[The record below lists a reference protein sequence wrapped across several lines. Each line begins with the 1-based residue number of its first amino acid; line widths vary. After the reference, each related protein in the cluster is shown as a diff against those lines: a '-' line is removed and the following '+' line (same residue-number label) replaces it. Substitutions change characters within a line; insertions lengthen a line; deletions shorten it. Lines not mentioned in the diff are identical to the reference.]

1 MDKQNNKSIM
11 GVSES
16 KEREKGAEYLAK
28 ETVAETFPDLR
39 RKTDIQIQEM

>member
-1 MDKQNNKSIM
+1 M

-28 ETVAETFPDLR
+28 ETFPNLR

>member
-1 MDKQNNKSIM
+1 MDKQNNKCIM

-16 KEREKGAEYLAK
+16 KEREKDAEYLAK
-28 ETVAETFPDLR
+28 ETFPNLR